1 MLARCA
7 QWPVNEHQLEQICF
21 VTCSYADMLLLLL
34 LPLAAGVL

>member
-7 QWPVNEHQLEQICF
+7 QWQASGSQLEQICF

-34 LPLAAGVL
+34 PLAAGVL